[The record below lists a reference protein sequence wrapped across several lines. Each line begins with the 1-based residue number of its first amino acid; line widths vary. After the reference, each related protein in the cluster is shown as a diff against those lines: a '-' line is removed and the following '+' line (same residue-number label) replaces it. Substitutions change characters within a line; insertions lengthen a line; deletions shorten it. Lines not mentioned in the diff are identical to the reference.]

1 MSVSVFINRLPIGAL
16 LTFIFFS
23 TSLTAYAESELEKLE
38 RYDRVSARIKW
49 EWVSEEEPE
58 VNGDLVQLYKS
69 SGLGDDMSF
78 LGVIYRNLLWASA
91 PWPETWLVGKKPKPI
106 TEKNWLHLKRIDPYR
121 YAVVK
126 ASIIF
131 EMWDNS
137 SKTPSSAFAFATQQA
152 VKQLKALE
160 REMVLQGNVSS
171 AASVS
176 VHLGRIYH
184 NIAPVKAIEKYEY
197 AIPHLSSAS
206 PKDELNFSNILTKG
220 FVLKELASV
229 YNNLKMHYH
238 GLSKA
243 RQAISEIPLEWRE
256 AIDYTQE
263 VLALARLGRFEEA
276 LEKTNML
283 IEIAETKEFADS
295 KDKVNENFFARFLK
309 LSVYTNRMAS
319 GDKEQMRELLLQLR
333 ELLPK
338 IDFYNNDTLIE
349 TVNLFSVAV
358 NGTSNQLRV
367 AETQYFNTV
376 SKSNFS
382 PTNWKVLAYHN
393 FRRANEIQGNFVR
406 ALENE
411 RLSHQAQLELNAQH
425 FETLG
430 DLNSSDAL
438 LHDIEMVNLRQVKA
452 EQERQRLALKAQQQ
466 QGIILILV
474 VILLAITTF
483 WFWQRQ
489 RIVTKLAGVDTL
501 TGAMTRRSF
510 YSWYAN
516 TTFSR
521 STSCAVLIDLDHFK
535 LINDQHGHLTGD
547 EVLTCFSNIVQDRI
561 RKTDKLCRYGGEEFL
576 LMLKDSKKEEAELLI
591 DDIRERLKAHSK
603 WNTTDASLVVNF
615 SAGIVESN
623 THAKLDALIDQCDKL
638 LYYAKSNGRA
648 QTVVATF
655 GS

>member
-1 MSVSVFINRLPIGAL
+1 MSVFINRLPIGAL
-16 LTFIFFS
+16 LSFIFFS
-23 TSLTAYAESELEKLE
+23 TSLTAYAESDLEKLE
-38 RYDRVSARIKW
+38 RYDRVSARIIW
-49 EWVSEEEPE
+49 EWGKGGDVTE
-58 VNGDLVQLYKS
+58 NGHLVQLYHE
-69 SGLGDDMSF
+69 SGLANDTSF
-78 LGVIYRNLLWASA
+78 LGVIYRNLLWASD
-91 PWPETWLVGKKPKPI
+91 PWPETWLIGKKPKPI
-106 TEKNWLHLKRIDPYR
+106 TEKNWLHFKQTDPFQ

-126 ASIIF
+126 ATITF
-131 EMWDNS
+131 EIWNYS
-137 SKTPSSAFAFATQQA
+137 SKTPSSAFALTTQQA
-152 VKQLKALE
+152 VNQLEALE
-160 REMVLQGNVSS
+160 HEMVIQGSVSS
-171 AASVS
+171 AAWVS
-176 VHLGRIYH
+176 AQLGRIYDD
-184 NIAPVKAIEKYEY
+184 IDPIKAIEKYEY
-197 AIPHLSSAS
+197 AIPYLKNIGS
-206 PKDELNFSNILTKG
+206 KDKRKVSDSLTKDAALRS
-220 FVLKELASV
+220 VARV
-229 YNNLKMHYH
+229 YNSLNMHH
-238 GLSKA
+238 HALVKI
-243 RQAISEIPLEWRE
+243 RQAISETPLEWRE
-256 AIDYTQE
+256 VTDYYSE
-263 VLALARLGRFEEA
+263 ILALARLGRFEEA
-276 LEKTNML
+276 LDKTDML
-283 IEIAETKEFADS
+283 IEMAETKKLANSQEG
-295 KDKVNENFFARFLK
+295 VNENFLARLLK
-309 LSVYTNRMAS
+309 LSVYTHRMAP
-319 GDKEQMRELLLQLR
+319 GDKEQMRVLLSQLS
-333 ELLPK
+333 ELLPE
-338 IDFYNNDTLIE
+338 IGLYNNDILIE

-358 NGTSNQLRV
+358 NGTGDELKD
-367 AETQYFNTV
+367 AEKQYLNTV
-376 SKSNFS
+376 SNSDFSN
-382 PTNWKVLAYHN
+382 TDWKVVAYHN

-474 VILLAITTF
+474 AILLAITTI

-489 RIVTKLAGVDTL
+489 RIVTKLAGVDSL
-501 TGAMTRRSF
+501 TGAMTRRSL

-516 TTFSR
+516 TNFSR

-615 SAGIVESN
+615 SAGIVETN
-623 THAKLDALIDQCDKL
+623 THAKLDALIDQCDRL
-638 LYYAKSNGRA
+638 LYTAKSSGRA

>member
-23 TSLTAYAESELEKLE
+23 TSLTAYAESDLEKLE
-38 RYDRVSARIKW
+38 RYDRVSARIIW
-49 EWVSEEEPE
+49 EWGKGGDVTE
-58 VNGDLVQLYKS
+58 NGHLVQLYHE
-69 SGLGDDMSF
+69 SGLANDTSF
-78 LGVIYRNLLWASA
+78 LGVIYRNLLWASD
-91 PWPETWLVGKKPKPI
+91 PWPETWLIGKKPKLI
-106 TEKNWLHLKRIDPYR
+106 TEKNWLHFKQTDPFQ

-126 ASIIF
+126 ATIIF
-131 EMWDNS
+131 EIWNYS
-137 SKTPSSAFAFATQQA
+137 SKTPSSAFALATQQA
-152 VKQLKALE
+152 VNQLEALE
-160 REMVLQGNVSS
+160 HEMVVQGNVSS
-171 AASVS
+171 AAWVS
-176 VHLGRIYH
+176 ASIGRIYQF
-184 NIAPVKAIEKYEY
+184 IAPFKAIEKYEY
-197 AIPHLSSAS
+197 AIPHLSNAG
-206 PKDELNFSNILTKG
+206 PQDEFKLSNKFTKKAALIWIAG
-220 FVLKELASV
+220 V
-229 YNNLKMHYH
+229 YNSQKMHH
-238 GLSKA
+238 HALLKI
-243 RQAISEIPLEWRE
+243 RQANNEPSLEWHGVMNYNNE
-256 AIDYTQE
+256 IF
-263 VLALARLGRFEEA
+263 ALARLGRFEEA
-276 LEKTNML
+276 LDKTDML
-283 IEIAETKEFADS
+283 IEMAETKKLANSQEG
-295 KDKVNENFFARFLK
+295 VNENFLARLLK
-309 LSVYTNRMAS
+309 LSVYTHRMAP
-319 GDKEQMRELLLQLR
+319 GDKEQMRVVLSQLS

-338 IDFYNNDTLIE
+338 IVLYNNDILIE

-358 NGTSNQLRV
+358 NGTGDELKD
-367 AETQYFNTV
+367 AERQYLNTV
-376 SKSNFS
+376 SNSDFSN
-382 PTNWKVLAYHN
+382 TDWKVVAYHN

-425 FETLG
+425 FETL
-430 DLNSSDAL
+430 DHLNASDKL
-438 LHDIEMVNLRQVKA
+438 MRDIEMVNLRQVKA

-474 VILLAITTF
+474 AILLATTTF

-489 RIVTKLAGVDTL
+489 RIVTKLAGVDSL
-501 TGAMTRRSF
+501 TGAMTRRSL

-516 TTFSR
+516 TNFSR

-535 LINDQHGHLTGD
+535 LINDQYGHLTGD

-615 SAGIVESN
+615 SAGIVETN

-638 LYYAKSNGRA
+638 LYDAKSNGRA